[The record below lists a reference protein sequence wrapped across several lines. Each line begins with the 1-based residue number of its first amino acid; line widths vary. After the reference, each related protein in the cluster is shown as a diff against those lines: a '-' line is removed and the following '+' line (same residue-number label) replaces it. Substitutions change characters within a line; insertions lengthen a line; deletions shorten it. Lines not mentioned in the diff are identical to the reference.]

1 MAHSIIHFYW
11 SPYLL
16 FYLQRISDLLED
28 IWEVLGVF
36 LTPDDISLSNKL
48 LDPVSL
54 RQVEELRS
62 STLDWLLP
70 YCLILSP
77 TYISVLLNQIYSK
90 YH

>member
-16 FYLQRISDLLED
+16 FYLQRILDLLED

-48 LDPVSL
+48 LDPISL

-62 STLDWLLP
+62 STLDWL
-70 YCLILSP
+70 
-77 TYISVLLNQIYSK
+77 TVLFF
-90 YH
+90 